1 MNIGKLLI
9 DDQPHQVLP
18 ALAKA
23 IGLNEAIFLQQVHYL
38 LNHSRKHAE
47 GKYWIFNT
55 LEQWQEV
62 FSYWS
67 VSTVRRTIGNLKKQG
82 LLIATDKFNKL
93 KMDKTKWYSVDYER
107 LDSINV
113 PTAKNGTSSSQNEQ
127 IECSNWTTPFVQN
140 EQMTS
145 AQNEQTN
152 NHKNKNTT
160 QDKKIYIKKSENSAI
175 SLLAEFGI
183 TDQLAKDF
191 LTHRKAKN
199 APITKTALER
209 LQKQADLARL
219 PLAEVAEIMID
230 EGWRGFK
237 AEWLENKQA
246 PQANKQARSG
256 KDLSAFSDD
265 DDSWW
270 RGQVIEVRGY

>member
-1 MNIGKLLI
+1 MSIGKLLI

-38 LNHSRKHAE
+38 LNHSRKNAE

-67 VSTVRRTIGNLKKQG
+67 VSTIRRTIDNLKKQG

-107 LDSINV
+107 LENINM
-113 PTAKNGTSSSQNEQ
+113 PTAKNDTPSVQNEQ
-127 IECSNWTTPFVQN
+127 IECSNWTTPSVQN
-140 EQMTS
+140 EQMTFV
-145 AQNEQTN
+145 QNEQTN

-160 QDKKIYIKKSENSAI
+160 QDKNIYIKKSENSAI